1 MPLYEYFCN
10 ACTRSFEALIPLS
23 ASTEPI
29 QACPGCSLPAY
40 RILSA
45 VNIAADRGGRAEAQ
59 NERPDRVTDVTRL
72 KLPPSARL
80 CWMDDHAA
88 ARVAA
93 YKAGRGAEYEE
104 TVALRKER
112 AQERGE
118 GVGSPAEQRH
128 SHSPLSDPTVFA
140 NRRRAAQKEKA
151 VESAAIRPPT
161 SRAES
166 AGGN

>member
-1 MPLYEYFCN
+1 MPLYEYFCS
-10 ACTRSFEALIPLS
+10 ACARSFEALIPLS
-23 ASTEPI
+23 ASKEPT

-45 VNIAADRGGRAEAQ
+45 VSIASVPRGRAEAQ
-59 NERPDRVTDVTRL
+59 DGRADPVTDVTRL

-88 ARVAA
+88 ARLAA
-93 YKAGRGAEYEE
+93 YKAGRGAEYED
-104 TVALRKER
+104 TVAVRKER
-112 AQERGE
+112 AQEPGDSAGAQAQE
-118 GVGSPAEQRH
+118 HQ

-151 VESAAIRPPT
+151 VESAAIRPSAP
-161 SRAES
+161 RGES
-166 AGGN
+166 AGRS